1 MTKPTIKVDLPK
13 DDDPIGEGAERIR
26 ETRQA
31 LYEIF
36 PIGPE
41 DLDYEKEAN
50 YWPPRNQ
57 I

>member
-1 MTKPTIKVDLPK
+1 MSKPTIKVDLPK

-31 LYEIF
+31 IYDVC

-41 DLDYEKEAN
+41 DLDYEKQ
-50 YWPPRNQ
+50 PG
-57 I
+57 